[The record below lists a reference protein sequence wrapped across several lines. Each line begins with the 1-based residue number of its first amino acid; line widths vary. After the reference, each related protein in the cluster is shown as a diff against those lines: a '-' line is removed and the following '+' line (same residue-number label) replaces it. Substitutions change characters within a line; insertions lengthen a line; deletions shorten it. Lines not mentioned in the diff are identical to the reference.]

1 MPSKKKNIKIGYTN
15 GCLQKKSEK
24 SEGEEGLWHCAWR
37 SWGINVYF
45 FGRGGGS
52 CKVKFLAPS
61 LKNN

>member
-45 FGRGGGS
+45 LGGGGVH
-52 CKVKFLAPS
+52 VKLSF
-61 LKNN
+61 